1 MKTNNALNQILILSS
16 YPPRQCGIA
25 TYSKDLVDALS
36 IKKRGSFS
44 VIVCALEKGKYERD
58 YPNEVKHVLDTSKT
72 EEYIQLA
79 KNINNDETIKMIFIQ
94 HEFGLFKGEY
104 GETLLY
110 FLYALK
116 KPIVITFHT
125 VLPNP
130 SERLKAI
137 LRGITD
143 AADTLIVMTKSSKDI
158 LEKEYQIVPSKINI
172 IPHGTHLVKY
182 KNKVTLK
189 EKYDCQG
196 LTVLSTFG
204 LININKNIETA
215 IEALPK
221 VVQKFPDVL
230 YLIIGKTHPEVLK
243 NEGEVYRESLARK
256 VQKLGLSK
264 HVRFINQ
271 YVEISELLDL
281 LQMTDVYLFT
291 SKDQNQAVSGTFA
304 YAMSCGCPIISTKI
318 PHAKEMLS
326 SDTGILVDFQQ
337 PSQLVNGLLKLLS
350 DNQLKE
356 GMSKKA
362 IEKSKVSEWKNVA
375 IQHAVLLHKFL
386 SYNSFVLNFT
396 KISVKY
402 LYRLAN

>member
-1 MKTNNALNQILILSS
+1 MKTNDAPNQILILSS

-25 TYSKDLVDALS
+25 TYTKDLVDALS
-36 IKKRGSFS
+36 PVKNGSFS
-44 VIVCALEKGKYERD
+44 VVVCALEKGKYERD
-58 YPNEVKHVLDTSKT
+58 YPAEVKFILDTSIT
-72 EEYIQLA
+72 EEYVELA
-79 KNINNDETIKMIFIQ
+79 KKINKDETIKMVFIQ
-94 HEFGLFKGEY
+94 HEFGLFMGEY

-125 VLPNP
+125 VLPSPN
-130 SERLKAI
+130 SRLKAV
-137 LRGITD
+137 LKGITD
-143 AADTLIVMTKSSKDI
+143 AADTVIVMTKSSKEI

-172 IPHGTHLVKY
+172 IPHGTHPVKH
-182 KNKVTLK
+182 KSKLKLK

-196 LTVLSTFG
+196 RTVLSTFG
-204 LININKNIETA
+204 LINANKNIETA
-215 IEALPK
+215 IEALPN
-221 VVQKFPDVL
+221 VVQKHPDVL

-243 NEGEVYRESLARK
+243 NEGEVYRESLEKK
-256 VQKLGLSK
+256 VRQLGLSK
-264 HVRFINQ
+264 QVRFINE

-291 SKDQNQAVSGTFA
+291 SKDENQAVSGAFA

-337 PSQLVNGLLKLLS
+337 PNQLVNGLLKLLINS
-350 DNQLKE
+350 ELRNS
-356 GMSKKA
+356 MSKKA
-362 IEKSKVSEWKNVA
+362 IEKSKVSEWENVA
-375 IQHAVLLHKFL
+375 NQHAILLCKYL